1 MSSEPRDSSTRSAM
15 KGYWYEVTD
24 EQLLWWRSV
33 PTLDKLRW
41 LDEAR
46 EFLWSAM
53 TPQAK
58 EAMRRFREG
67 SI

>member
-1 MSSEPRDSSTRSAM
+1 M
-15 KGYWYEVTD
+15 KGYWYEVSD

>member
-1 MSSEPRDSSTRSAM
+1 MTAPPPDSRPL
-15 KGYWYEVTD
+15 KGFWYEVTD
-24 EQLLWWRSV
+24 EQILQWREV
-33 PTLDKLRW
+33 PVADRLRW

-46 EFLWSAM
+46 EFLWQAM

-67 SI
+67 SL